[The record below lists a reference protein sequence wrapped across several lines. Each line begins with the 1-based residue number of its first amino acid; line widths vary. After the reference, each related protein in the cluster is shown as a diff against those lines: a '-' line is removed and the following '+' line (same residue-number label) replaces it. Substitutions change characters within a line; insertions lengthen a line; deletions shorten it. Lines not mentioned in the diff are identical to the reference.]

1 VEEIVNFCL
10 KEDLL
15 LMADE
20 VYQENVYSSDL
31 QFHSFKKKLRTMN
44 LLDSGFRL
52 ASFHSASKG
61 LAGECGQRG
70 GYMEIIGFSK
80 DFMQELLKIAS
91 IRLCP
96 TLAGQIVMDS
106 IVKPPSSGDESYEQF
121 VQERHK
127 IFSSLKEKADLVSKD
142 LNDIDGIQCNPVNGA
157 MYAFPKINI
166 PDGAIRAAKE
176 RDKPL
181 EPDEF
186 YCLKMLEDKG
196 ICVVPGSG
204 FEQEPGSYHFRMAIL
219 PPIEDIRRITK
230 EIAEFHKSFTETY
243 SN

>member
-1 VEEIVNFCL
+1 
-10 KEDLL
+10 
-15 LMADE
+15 
-20 VYQENVYSSDL
+20 
-31 QFHSFKKKLRTMN
+31 MN

-166 PDGAIRAAKE
+166 PDGAIRAAKV
-176 RDKPL
+176 
-181 EPDEF
+181 
-186 YCLKMLEDKG
+186 M
-196 ICVVPGSG
+196 
-204 FEQEPGSYHFRMAIL
+204 
-219 PPIEDIRRITK
+219 
-230 EIAEFHKSFTETY
+230 
-243 SN
+243 